1 MSGRV
6 YQYPTGGIFGGR
18 TELPEVMGTGI
29 EFVPN
34 FTGVF
39 GRVLRAV
46 PSLTEEIGKVFTE
59 KMPWVCFGTYPAEQ
73 TLVII
78 VYAHWPKRY

>member
-46 PSLTEEIGKVFTE
+46 TNLTEEFGRVLTE
-59 KMPWVCFGTYPAEQ
+59 Q
-73 TLVII
+73 NTL
-78 VYAHWPKRY
+78 YALIRTLPKKPLEICIRDVRFW